1 MGLVE
6 YPRGI
11 LCNVQ
16 WRYNYRPDP
25 GKGSELSVEG
35 KQQRPL
41 GRIAEERVTARAE
54 ERVTARAE
62 DGRLVALDRKRVARV
77 VPWYTALGED
87 QVGKNCFKIL
97 FYR

>member
-1 MGLVE
+1 MCM
-6 YPRGI
+6 YQ
-11 LCNVQ
+11 Q
-16 WRYNYRPDP
+16 WRYIYRPDP
-25 GKGSELSVEG
+25 VKGSEITEG

-62 DGRLVALDRKRVARV
+62 ERVAARAEGGRLVALDRKRVARV
-77 VPWYTALGED
+77 VPWYTALEED

>member
-1 MGLVE
+1 MCM
-6 YPRGI
+6 YQ
-11 LCNVQ
+11 Q
-16 WRYNYRPDP
+16 WRYIYRPDP
-25 GKGSELSVEG
+25 VKGSEITEG

-54 ERVTARAE
+54 ERVAARAE

-97 FYR
+97 FYRYSM